1 MPLSGSGLD
10 CAECRALLALLAD
23 MPDRARYE
31 VRTLRPRERA
41 ACARAARQLAEMC
54 EDPDVDRPAWSPDG

>member
-1 MPLSGSGLD
+1 MPVSGLD

-23 MPDRARYE
+23 MDDRARYE

-41 ACARAARQLAEMC
+41 SCAGAARRLADLC
-54 EDPDVDRPAWSPDG
+54 EDPELDRRAWSPEG